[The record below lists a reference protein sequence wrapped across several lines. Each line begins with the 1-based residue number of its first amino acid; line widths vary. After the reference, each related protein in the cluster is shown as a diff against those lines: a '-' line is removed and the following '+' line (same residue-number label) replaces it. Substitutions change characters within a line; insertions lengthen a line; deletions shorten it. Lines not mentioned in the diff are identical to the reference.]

1 MIQDFK
7 ENTNSRIESRNLN
20 FLKTPALNSN
30 FSVQLRKAKR
40 NSEVSKKR
48 FKNSC
53 PNTHPSSCSIFSL
66 FSSTLASSHTFS
78 SLSCLLDSLIET
90 LDQDSFELN
99 LNPNDEQ
106 LFIKSF
112 FCLITG
118 EFNQTFQE
126 EISFIMLLLIEKCES
141 STTQELIKRGIISYT
156 IRMLN
161 TINTTILK
169 NYISVIGLFSSFSFK
184 SAEEI
189 IEIGFICKLE
199 QVYIKVKDDEELK
212 KLLVWI
218 VANLTRKEVNLSLQ
232 HSCAIVKFLMKFYIN
247 YDTLV
252 SYEVLRTFCG
262 ISYRSYEFIQ
272 ILIENSVHFLCFEM
286 IKSQMEQI
294 QLSSIRILSN
304 MAFESLTHIYVLIN
318 SKILNHFLA
327 AVGGSSMIK
336 AELFKAISN
345 IVMGSPSQIVIVVEH
360 PIFKHVVQ
368 GLIDRNSTVRVESSI
383 VIRNVSLYGCSAAID
398 VVINLGI
405 FEMLINAFDD
415 FENEVVFNCAVAAL
429 NLYNYARNNRYDIAE
444 NSGIL
449 NSLEDMIVKKKFF
462 QCNKLLEEFNKVE
475 MEF

>member
-20 FLKTPALNSN
+20 FLKTPVLTSN

-40 NSEVSKKR
+40 NSEVNKKR
-48 FKNSC
+48 FTNLC
-53 PNTHPSSCSIFSL
+53 RNVIPSSGSIFSI
-66 FSSTLASSHTFS
+66 FSSTLSSPHSFS
-78 SLSCLLDSLIET
+78 SLDCLLGSLIET
-90 LDQDSFELN
+90 LDNDSFELN
-99 LNPNDEQ
+99 LNPNEEH

-112 FCLITG
+112 FFLITG

-126 EISFIMLLLIEKCES
+126 EISLIMLLLIEKCES
-141 STTQELIKRGIISYT
+141 NTTQELIKRGIISYT

-161 TINTTILK
+161 TINISILK
-169 NYISVIGLFSSFSFK
+169 NYISIIGIFSSFSFE

-189 IEIGFICKLE
+189 MKIGFICKLE
-199 QVYIKVKDDEELK
+199 QFYIKVKDDEELK

-218 VANLTRKEVNLSLQ
+218 TANLTRKEVDLSLQ
-232 HSCAIVKFLMKFYIN
+232 HTCAIVKFLMKFYIN
-247 YDTLV
+247 YDALI

-262 ISYRSYEFIQ
+262 ISYRSHEFIQ
-272 ILIENSVHFLCFEM
+272 VLIENSVHMLCFEM
-286 IKSQMEQI
+286 IKSQIEQI

-318 SKILNHFLA
+318 SKILNQFLA

-345 IVMGSPSQIVIVVEH
+345 IVMGSPSQIVMVVEH
-360 PIFKHVVQ
+360 QIFKYIVQ
-368 GLIDRNSTVRVESSI
+368 GLIDRNSMVRIESSI

-405 FEMLINAFDD
+405 FDMIINAFDD
-415 FENEVVFNCAVAAL
+415 FENEVIFNCAVAAL
-429 NLYNYARNNRYDIAE
+429 YFYNYARIHRSDIAE
-444 NSGIL
+444 DSGIL
-449 NSLEDMIVKKKFF
+449 NSLEDIIIKKKFF
-462 QCNKLLEEFNKVE
+462 NCNKLLEEFNRVE
-475 MEF
+475 IEY